1 MRSSRSTWLNSEP
14 LVSSV
19 PRIVFPRQT
28 TWKGDHVLYPA
39 SRGGFFSSLLG
50 LSFRKEIIGLF
61 ASPVDENPTVV
72 MMEAAFAD
80 LDLDWRY
87 ITMKVKPRLL
97 KHAVRGAVAMGLRG
111 FNCTIPHKQAVIP
124 FVDELAPSASLM
136 GAVNCVVIQD
146 DGRLIGYN
154 TDGQGLVAIL
164 SKQRQLAGQ
173 RVSIV
178 GAGGAARAI
187 AVELALAGVRQ
198 FDVLNGSVA
207 QMA

>member
-1 MRSSRSTWLNSEP
+1 
-14 LVSSV
+14 
-19 PRIVFPRQT
+19 
-28 TWKGDHVLYPA
+28 
-39 SRGGFFSSLLG
+39 
-50 LSFRKEIIGLF
+50 
-61 ASPVDENPTVV
+61 